1 MPWKVGT
8 VLSERKEFVALALTD
23 GANLSELCR
32 RMEISRKTGYK
43 ALRRYEEAGV
53 DGLHDRSRRPHT
65 SPHRTSREME
75 ERIIALRLA
84 HQGKGAHVLRRMLH
98 DQGLTDVPAKSTIN
112 AILKRNGLIAE
123 AESAKH
129 TPHVRFEHP
138 EPNALWQMDFKGH
151 FVMQHDRCHP
161 LTLLDDHSRFNL
173 ALQACANERGET
185 VHDRLT
191 TVFRRYGVPQAML
204 MDNGSPWGNDSGQP
218 FTPLTVWLMQLGI
231 AVIHSRPYHPQTLGK
246 LERFHRSLK
255 GELLAGTTFTDLG
268 HCQRAFD
275 TWRDFYNLERPHH
288 ALNLDTPVSRYASS
302 PRPFPETLPA
312 LAYGPDD
319 QVRSVDVSGRISFQ
333 GKRFRVGRAFTHK
346 QVALRPT
353 QTDGVWNVYFSIQR
367 VKAID
372 LRAQNV

>member
-1 MPWKVGT
+1 MPWKERTIV
-8 VLSERKEFVALALTD
+8 SERAEFIALALTD
-23 GANLSELCR
+23 GANISELCR
-32 RMEISRKTGYK
+32 RMGVSRKTAYK
-43 ALRRYEEAGV
+43 LLRRYAEAG
-53 DGLHDRSRRPHT
+53 DAGLHDRSRRPHT

-84 HQGKGAHVLRRMLH
+84 HPKKGAHVLRRMLLN
-98 DQGLTDVPAKSTIN
+98 QGYTDVPAKSTIQ
-112 AILKRNGLIAE
+112 AMLKRHGLIDE

-129 TPHVRFEHP
+129 TPHTSFERP
-138 EPNALWQMDFKGH
+138 QPNDLWQLDFKGH

-185 VHDRLT
+185 VQSRLT

-218 FTPLTVWLMQLGI
+218 YTPLTVWLMHLGI
-231 AVIHSRPYHPQTLGK
+231 NILHSRPYHPQTLGK

-255 GELLAGTTFTDLG
+255 SELLAGRTFTDLE

-275 TWRDFYNLERPHH
+275 AWRDFYNLERPHH
-288 ALNLDTPVSRYASS
+288 ALDLDTPVSRYTPSARS
-302 PRPFPETLPA
+302 FPATLPA
-312 LAYGPDD
+312 LHYAPDD

-333 GKRFRVGRAFTHK
+333 GSRHRVGRAFTHK

-353 QTDGVWNVYFSIQR
+353 KTDGVWDVYFSIQR
-367 VKAID
+367 IKSLD
-372 LRAQNV
+372 LRDQNV